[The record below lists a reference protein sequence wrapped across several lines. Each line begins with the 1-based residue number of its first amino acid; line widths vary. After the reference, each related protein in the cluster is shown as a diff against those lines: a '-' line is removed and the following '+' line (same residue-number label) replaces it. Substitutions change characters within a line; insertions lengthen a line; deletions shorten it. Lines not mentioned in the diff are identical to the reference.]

1 MSALDPSSSDEARG
15 AFDSRREPMAIS
27 RASPEAQQNEHAVR
41 ASLTVLVTRNADG
54 DLQEGVRA
62 RLAAVDCVVGV
73 DRADVSGLRPAL
85 NDLRVQVD
93 AALRVGGPPDAESVA
108 AALESGFGV
117 KEVREVNVE

>member
-1 MSALDPSSSDEARG
+1 
-15 AFDSRREPMAIS
+15 MAIS
-27 RASPEAQQNEHAVR
+27 PASPDAQREEHERECERERAVR

-54 DLQEGVRA
+54 DLEEGVRA

-93 AALRVGGPPDAESVA
+93 AALRVSGPPDEVGVA

-117 KEVREVNVE
+117 RDVREVDAE

>member
-1 MSALDPSSSDEARG
+1 
-15 AFDSRREPMAIS
+15 MAIS
-27 RASPEAQQNEHAVR
+27 HASPEAQQNEHDGEGEGERVVR

-54 DLQEGVRA
+54 DLQSGVRA

-85 NDLRVQVD
+85 NDVRVQVD
-93 AALRVGGPPDAESVA
+93 AALRVSGPADAAAVA

-117 KEVREVNVE
+117 QDVREVDVE

>member
-1 MSALDPSSSDEARG
+1 
-15 AFDSRREPMAIS
+15 MAIS
-27 RASPEAQQNEHAVR
+27 PASPDAQREEHECERKRAVR

-54 DLQEGVRA
+54 DLAEGVRA

-93 AALRVGGPPDAESVA
+93 AALRVSGPPDEASVA

-117 KEVREVNVE
+117 KEVREVDAE